1 MVGLGLLDDGFRSFT
16 RRRLPQGEIALG
28 ARVER
33 IGPSLWRYRYVLA
46 NLDFARVTTSGALPN
61 LRLDSEHGV
70 GAFALPLLNASASDL
85 GFRDG
90 DALAGN
96 DWNSQL
102 TVNEL
107 RFIAP
112 QADAELRWGNLLSFG
127 FDSASPPGYALASV
141 ELGIAG
147 QITQA
152 MPTLVPGGELFFDG
166 FE

>member
-1 MVGLGLLDDGFRSFT
+1 
-16 RRRLPQGEIALG
+16 
-28 ARVER
+28 
-33 IGPSLWRYRYVLA
+33 
-46 NLDFARVTTSGALPN
+46 
-61 LRLDSEHGV
+61 
-70 GAFALPLLNASASDL
+70 
-85 GFRDG
+85 
-90 DALAGN
+90 
-96 DWNSQL
+96 L

-127 FDSASPPGYALASV
+127 FDSARPPGYALASV